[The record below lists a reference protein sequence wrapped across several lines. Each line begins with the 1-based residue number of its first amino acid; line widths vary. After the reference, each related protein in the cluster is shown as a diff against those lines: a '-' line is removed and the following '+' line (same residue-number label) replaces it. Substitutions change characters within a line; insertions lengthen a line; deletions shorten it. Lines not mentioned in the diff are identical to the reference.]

1 MKSGSAFLLSGII
14 ILAIGIAWL
23 FLGWTGSATVLSGLG
38 PIPSVAET
46 PVTVTPGPVSATPT
60 LTQQPE
66 PTLVP
71 SQDAI
76 RLHLIDLA
84 FGEGNVKLLRWD
96 PARNNGRII
105 ISVNGGSS
113 ADIRNLELMA
123 RQFNSVSATNQ
134 ISENIKQ
141 NSQGDLTIK
150 FVPESGM
157 NGISLNNSDPTALK
171 EMTVDGLT
179 AARII
184 PGSIY
189 LNANLKGEVR
199 SHTLIRSLYYTLG
212 VVGDSDSYQDSLFSS
227 GDNTNTNL
235 TSIDLKAVELLY
247 GKRLQPGL
255 SASEVKEILYVK

>member
-1 MKSGSAFLLSGII
+1 MKSSSAFLLSGII
-14 ILAIGIAWL
+14 LLAIGIAWL
-23 FLGWTGSATVLSGLG
+23 ILGWTGGAPVLPGLG
-38 PIPSVAET
+38 PAPSTPETTIPMT
-46 PVTVTPGPVSATPT
+46 TDPVSVTPT
-60 LTQQPE
+60 LTHTPE

-71 SQDAI
+71 SQDTI

-113 ADIRNLELMA
+113 ADIRNLEIVA
-123 RQFNSVSATNQ
+123 RQFNSFSATNQ
-134 ISENIKQ
+134 LSENIKQ
-141 NSQGDLTIK
+141 NSQGDITIK

-157 NGISLNNSDPTALK
+157 NAISLNVSDSNELK
-171 EMTVDGLT
+171 EVTVDGLT

-189 LNANLKGEVR
+189 LNANLKGDVR
-199 SHTLIRSLYYTLG
+199 NHTLIRSLYYTLG
-212 VVGDSDSYQDSLFSS
+212 VVGDSDSYQDSLFYS

-235 TSIDLKAVELLY
+235 TYIDQKALELLY
-247 GKRLQPGL
+247 GKRLQPGM

>member
-23 FLGWTGSATVLSGLG
+23 ILGWTGSAPVLPGLG
-38 PIPSVAET
+38 PAPSTPETTIPIT
-46 PVTVTPGPVSATPT
+46 TGPVSATPI
-60 LTQQPE
+60 LTQTPE

-76 RLHLIDLA
+76 RLHLIDLT

-113 ADIRNLELMA
+113 ADIRNLEVVA
-123 RQFNSVSATNQ
+123 RQFNSFSATNQ
-134 ISENIKQ
+134 LSENIKQ

-157 NGISLNNSDPTALK
+157 NAISLNVSDSNALK
-171 EMTVDGLT
+171 EVTVDGLT

-189 LNANLKGEVR
+189 LNANLKGDVR
-199 SHTLIRSLYYTLG
+199 NHTLIRSLYYALG
-212 VVGDSDSYQDSLFSS
+212 VVGDSDSYQDSLFYS

-235 TSIDLKAVELLY
+235 TYIDQKALELLY
-247 GKRLQPGL
+247 GKRLQPGM

>member
-23 FLGWTGSATVLSGLG
+23 ILGWTGGAPAIPGLG
-38 PIPSVAET
+38 TIPSTPETTIPIPT
-46 PVTVTPGPVSATPT
+46 GPVSATPT
-60 LTQQPE
+60 LTQTPE

-76 RLHLIDLA
+76 RLHLIDLT

-105 ISVNGGSS
+105 ISVNGGNS
-113 ADIRNLELMA
+113 ADIRNLEVVA
-123 RQFNSVSATNQ
+123 RQFNSFSATNQ
-134 ISENIKQ
+134 LSENIKQ

-157 NGISLNNSDPTALK
+157 NAISLNVSDSNELK
-171 EMTVDGLT
+171 EVIVDGLT
-179 AARII
+179 AARIT

-189 LNANLKGEVR
+189 LNANLKGDVR
-199 SHTLIRSLYYTLG
+199 NHTLIRSLYYTLG
-212 VVGDSDSYQDSLFSS
+212 VVGDSDLYQDSLFYS

-235 TSIDLKAVELLY
+235 TYIDQKALELLY
-247 GKRLQPGL
+247 GKRLQPGM